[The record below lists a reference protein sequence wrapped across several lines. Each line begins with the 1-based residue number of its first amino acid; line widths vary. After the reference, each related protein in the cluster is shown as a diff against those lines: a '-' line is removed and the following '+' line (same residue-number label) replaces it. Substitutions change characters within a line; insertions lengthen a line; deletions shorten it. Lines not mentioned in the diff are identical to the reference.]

1 LVRLLTAPSVLLEG
15 RLVTDGWI
23 LYADGRIL
31 EVGTGRPPHA
41 PGYALATGV
50 LAPGLVDLQCNG
62 AFGHDLA
69 EVDVAGWREVL
80 SRLPATGVT
89 AVVPT
94 VITAPFDML
103 LATLRDAPVS
113 TDHGPRA
120 ARPLGLHLEGPF
132 LSAQR
137 RGAHRE
143 DLLRSPAAADVD
155 AVLEAGRDRLTYVTV
170 APELPGALP
179 VIERFVRAGVRV
191 AIGHSDATDAEVLA
205 AVDAGATLVTHLY
218 NAQRPLAH
226 RDPGVVGAALSDPR
240 LTLGL
245 IADLHHVAPTAL
257 RVAFAAAGERIALVT
272 DAIPTL
278 GLPAGSYRFGGDTVT
293 VTGPDAPPRRDDG
306 TLAGSSLRLDLAVRN
321 TISCGVDPAVAL
333 TAATTIP
340 ADAVGAPRAGRLRPG
355 AYADLTWFD
364 ERWQLRA
371 SWLAGEQVAGE
382 PLEEVPA

>member
-1 LVRLLTAPSVLLEG
+1 VQLLTAPSVLLEG
-15 RLVTDGWI
+15 RLVAEGWV
-23 LYADGRIL
+23 LHADGRIL
-31 EVGTGRPPHA
+31 EVGAGRPPRR
-41 PGYALATGV
+41 PDRALPSGV

-62 AFGHDLA
+62 ALGHDLA
-69 EVDVAGWREVL
+69 DVDPTGWREVL
-80 SRLPATGVT
+80 TRLPATGVT

-94 VITAPFDML
+94 VITAPFDAL
-103 LATLRDAPVS
+103 LATLRDAPV
-113 TDHGPRA
+113 TADHGPRA
-120 ARPLGLHLEGPF
+120 ARALGLHLEGPF
-132 LSAQR
+132 LSARR

-143 DLLRSPAAADVD
+143 DLLRPPSAADVD
-155 AVLEAGRDRLTYVTV
+155 AVLEAGRDRLAYVTL

-179 VIERFVRAGVRV
+179 AIERFVRAGVRV
-191 AIGHSDATDAEVLA
+191 AVGHSDATDDDVLA

-257 RVAFAAAGERIALVT
+257 RVAFAAAGDRIALVT
-272 DAIPTL
+272 DAIPAL

-306 TLAGSSLRLDLAVRN
+306 TLAGSSLRLDHAVRN
-321 TISCGVDPAVAL
+321 TIGCGVEPAVAL

-340 ADAVGAPRAGRLRPG
+340 ADAVGAVRSGRLAPG
-355 AYADLTWFD
+355 AHADLTWFD

-371 SWLAGEQVAGE
+371 TWLAGEQVAGD
-382 PLEEVPA
+382 PLEEGPA